1 MASEKAGTGAKIAGV
16 VRDVNAYAGTAAVTA
31 LK

>member
-1 MASEKAGTGAKIAGV
+1 MASKKAETGAKIAGV

-31 LK
+31 MR